1 MKKVLIIG
9 SGGREH
15 ALASSFAK
23 SAEVGTVFV
32 APGNPGMVLHSEKIQ
47 CVAIPVLANEELVSF
62 AIENEIDYTFVGPEV
77 ALEAGIVDVFR
88 AHQLSIV
95 GPTKAAAQIES
106 SKIFAKNMME
116 KAGIPTAAFRAF
128 QAEQVA
134 EAQAYAETLP
144 VPLVIK
150 ESGLA
155 AGKGVYICSTH
166 AEGHAVLADVMTDK
180 QSAVVIEEFMEGP
193 EFSHFSLIHDDHII
207 SLGLARDYKRA
218 YDGDKGLNTGGM
230 GAITLL
236 SEENKAVSDEIVSR
250 IVRPLVAEMS
260 KSDVPY
266 TGILYTGVM
275 QTKTGIRVIEFN
287 ARFGDPETQVLLPLI
302 ENDWMEILTS
312 HFEKQPITMRF
323 SKQQS
328 LGVIVAANGYPQKCE
343 EGFALNLPA
352 ETNQIQVYYS
362 GVAKK
367 NDQLVAA
374 GGRIF
379 MATTQ
384 AEDLQGCRERVY
396 SWLDELE
403 LEQAFYRRDIGSRK
417 NG

>member
-15 ALASSFAK
+15 ALATSFAK

-128 QAEQVA
+128 QPEQVA

-166 AEGHAVLADVMTDK
+166 SEGHAVLADVMTDK

-260 KSDVPY
+260 KSGVPY

-343 EGFALNLPA
+343 EGFALDLPA
-352 ETNQIQVYYS
+352 ETDQIQVYYS
-362 GVAKK
+362 GVAKQ

-403 LEQAFYRRDIGSRK
+403 LAQAFYRRDIGSRK

>member
-166 AEGHAVLADVMTDK
+166 SEGHAVLADVMTDK

-379 MATTQ
+379 MASTQ